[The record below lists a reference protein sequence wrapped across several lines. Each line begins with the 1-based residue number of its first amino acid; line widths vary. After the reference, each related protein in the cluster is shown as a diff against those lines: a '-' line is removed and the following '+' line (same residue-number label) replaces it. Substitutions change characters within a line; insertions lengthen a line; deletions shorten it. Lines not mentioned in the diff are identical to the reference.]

1 MHFEFRATSSARAR
15 RLSDNF
21 HREDDVEAGVILSS
35 SRRRKGHVRY
45 IPLPT
50 ALKLVGLYT
59 NDALALLRRVG
70 VSSCDW
76 LLPTCLM
83 ENVKGTLRHPTLK
96 DSSCRS
102 KMTVQRSRR
111 CIYSSESSVS
121 EP

>member
-1 MHFEFRATSSARAR
+1 MHFKFRATSSARAR

-21 HREDDVEAGVILSS
+21 HREGNVEAGVILS